1 MQIMFV
7 VGFDYPLIWWMA
19 IHVHRGLILYIYII
33 CSHTVG
39 NLRDYDYCLPI
50 STAGPTKKPYEVPV
64 ICEIDQDPICIEMDH
79 LMNLIA

>member
-1 MQIMFV
+1 MYIYISIYIYN
-7 VGFDYPLIWWMA
+7 DIYIY
-19 IHVHRGLILYIYII
+19 IHIYIYII

-64 ICEIDQDPICIEMDH
+64 ICEIDQDPICIELDH